1 MAPRKIRKAEANA
14 PALPEWPITGPPRLT
29 PDTRPPSKL
38 RSRCPAVSTCTGGPH
53 GLCRTSEFPVQ
64 AGSPRQRMQP
74 CEVPAVGSFPA
85 GGKPPAK

>member
-29 PDTRPPSKL
+29 PA
-38 RSRCPAVSTCTGGPH
+38 CAAVSTCTGGPH

-74 CEVPAVGSFPA
+74 CEVPAVGSLPA
-85 GGKPPAK
+85 GGKAPR